1 MTQPEAEA
9 RTRASTLADELAAG
23 LRNMGRLVAMLTY
36 ARRTT
41 LKAVEGLTVAQLDH
55 LHDPMS
61 NSIGALLAHAAALEV
76 ACQCATFERRG
87 LSDAERARW
96 GAALELGAR
105 ARREIRGH
113 DLDHYRSLLDEV
125 RARTLRELG
134 ERDDAW
140 LEETTPGRGG
150 RAVSNYFR
158 WFHVLEDEISHRG
171 QMRWLRQRLPND
183 ARSST

>member
-1 MTQPEAEA
+1 MQERGPSILDGQPGFAPQ
-9 RTRASTLADELAAG
+9 
-23 LRNMGRLVAMLTY
+23 MGRLVAMLAY

-41 LKAVEGLTVAQLDH
+41 LKAVEGLTAAQLDH
-55 LHDPMS
+55 LHDPLS
-61 NSIGALLAHAAALEV
+61 NSIGALLAHAAAIEV

-96 GAALELGAR
+96 GAALELGTR
-105 ARREIRGH
+105 ARSEIRGYG
-113 DLDHYRSLLDEV
+113 LEHYLALLDEV
-125 RARTLRELG
+125 RTHTLRELA

-140 LEETTPGRGG
+140 LAETTPGRGG

-171 QMRWLRQRLPND
+171 QTRWLRQRLP
-183 ARSST
+183 SG